1 MLNKQL
7 KLNIKQLDE
16 QIGKITEELNGMKE
30 NNDYESKVRKIEDLT
45 NLRKALTGNKE
56 GETVIS
62 KDVIVEIDNQI
73 LDLAKKLTDLELDQ
87 EYLAKMRQLDNLTKI
102 RGQLI
107 ESMGNNSSIPTI
119 VSGLISISSIL
130 IILKYEEK
138 DLITSKAFNIAM
150 NLIGRG
156 RH

>member
-7 KLNIKQLDE
+7 KLNIRQLDA
-16 QIGKITEELNGMKE
+16 QIGEIAEELNGMKE

-45 NLRKALTGNKE
+45 NLRKALTNDKG
-56 GETVIS
+56 GETTIS
-62 KDVIVEIDNQI
+62 KNVIVEIDNQI
-73 LDLAKKLTDLELDQ
+73 LNLAKKLTDLELDQ
-87 EYLAKMRQLDNLTKI
+87 EYLSKMRQLDNLTKI
-102 RGQLI
+102 RGQLMD
-107 ESMGNNSSIPTI
+107 SMVKNSSIPTI

-150 NLIGRG
+150 SLFSRGRG
-156 RH
+156 